1 MAQARPRG
9 RQLALILL
17 LGLFSLCAH
26 ASPSNPGW
34 RELTP
39 EQQRVLNPIKGEW
52 RDMGPQ
58 RKKKWLGIAA
68 RYYEMSPDEQQRLT
82 RRMQAWSELTP
93 EQRKQARA
101 QYKRLR
107 QLPPDEL
114 PALGQKWDQYK
125 NLSPDMKSKAV
136 NTGPAAPV
144 GRRADEYHAIPA
156 EWLLPPYLRPQRL
169 IGTEQTARAATAKTP

>member
-9 RQLALILL
+9 RQLALTLL
-17 LGLFSLCAH
+17 LGLISLGAV

-34 RELTP
+34 RELTHD
-39 EQQRVLNPIKGEW
+39 QQEALTPIKGEW
-52 RDMGPQ
+52 RDMGPS

-82 RRMQAWSELTP
+82 RRMQAWAKLTP
-93 EQRKQARA
+93 EQRKQARE

-136 NTGPAAPV
+136 NTGPSAPA
-144 GRRADEYHAIPA
+144 GRQADEYHAIPA
-156 EWLLPPYLRPQRL
+156 EWLLPPYLRPRRL
-169 IGTEQTARAATAKTP
+169 IGTEQTARAAKSP